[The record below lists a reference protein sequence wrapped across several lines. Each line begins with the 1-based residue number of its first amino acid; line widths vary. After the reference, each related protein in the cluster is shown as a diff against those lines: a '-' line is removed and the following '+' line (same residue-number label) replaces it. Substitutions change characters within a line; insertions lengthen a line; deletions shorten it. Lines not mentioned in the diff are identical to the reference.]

1 MAADVIETIVFIG
14 ACFIIA
20 DAGPS
25 ALSTAPIALVCV
37 MNKKMPDMI

>member
-1 MAADVIETIVFIG
+1 MADVIDTIVFIG

-25 ALSTAPIALVCV
+25 APSTPIALCV
-37 MNKKMPDMI
+37 MNKKIPT